1 MYRRIAQLNQN
12 KILLIN
18 LIFFIILVRKN
29 KSKQQKI
36 RNNNKKTDRGI
47 MKNLDDKDKRIL
59 EMLIED
65 SRRPYK
71 EISETLTE
79 EGIPLS
85 ESTVR
90 KRVLKMQEDGV
101 IEKFTI
107 RICREDERC
116 IIAFLTLIPKTELVM
131 KDLLREAQ
139 ILPQCEEVYFL
150 AGECGILIKIKVPE
164 ITELDALIESFRAR
178 SDVKNVER
186 VCVVLKSIKELPKS
200 ERIPL

>member
-1 MYRRIAQLNQN
+1 M
-12 KILLIN
+12 
-18 LIFFIILVRKN
+18 
-29 KSKQQKI
+29 KS
-36 RNNNKKTDRGI
+36 
-47 MKNLDDKDKRIL
+47 LDEKDKRIL
-59 EMLIED
+59 ELLIED

-71 EISETLTE
+71 EISEILEQE
-79 EGIPLS
+79 EIPLS

-90 KRVLKMQEDGV
+90 KRVMKLQDEGV

-116 IIAFLTLIPKTELVM
+116 IIAFLTLIPKTESEI
-131 KDLLREAQ
+131 KELLREAQ

-150 AGECGILIKIKVPE
+150 AGECGILVKIKVPE

-178 SDVKNVER
+178 SDVRKVER
-186 VCVVLKSIKELPKS
+186 VCVVLKSIKEPVTK